1 MQTVKISSK
10 NQITLGQ
17 HLLELVGVRRGD
29 RLLVEVEDKKIV
41 ARPIR
46 KSITEQV
53 AGVLKVKPSL
63 RGLPFE
69 KVLEETQKIVA
80 RELK

>member
-10 NQITLGQ
+10 NQITLSRN
-17 HLLELVGVRRGD
+17 LLDFIGAQRGD
-29 RLLVEVEDKKIV
+29 RLLVEVEGEKIV
-41 ARPIR
+41 ARPIQT
-46 KSITEQV
+46 SITDQV
-53 AGVLKVKPSL
+53 SGALKVKPSL

-69 KVLEETQKIVA
+69 KVLEETKRIVA